1 MKKIASLIL
10 SILISKFAFSQTAF
24 VRDLSI
30 PLYQYGIAMQ
40 LPYAGGINGAM
51 TSAID
56 LNFDGINDL
65 FIFEKDQVYKKAR
78 FTTYINNGT
87 PNQTDYVYAP
97 EYIDKFPVEL
107 ADWAILVDYNFDGLP
122 DIFTYSNKIPAAG
135 VTVYKNISANGVLQ
149 FQLEYP
155 LLYAIVPSG
164 IGNVY
169 VSSLDKPSIVDF
181 DGDGDMD
188 FIGVVVGGGK
198 LEWHKNIAMETLG
211 RNDTLIYEWMPS
223 CWGHFVFSPTN
234 NAAFLN
240 VACKPA
246 PVLNTKNENE
256 PTLTKEPAPD
266 PSRHSGT
273 CFILEDLNNDSLVDY
288 LGGDAISNSILYL
301 QNGGTLA
308 DPNMVWQDTLFP
320 IYDVPAFYF
329 EFLDPSR
336 IDVNNDGLK
345 DLLVSPCKNGDAE
358 NYHSLWYYKNVGVAG
373 VDSFSYQLDNF
384 LINQMVDVGE
394 AAQVSFFDADA
405 DGLMDIMV
413 GNQGYYDGFTNVG
426 GINYPV
432 FQSGIAWY
440 KNTGTATAPAFS
452 LQTIDWMN
460 LFSLSIN
467 AMHPTFGDLDGDGDK
482 DMIIGEETGKLYY
495 FENTA
500 GPGNPADF
508 SNPPTPYYFT
518 IDVGKY
524 ATPQLIDMNKDNLLD
539 IVSGN
544 ELGKLRYFENIGTAT
559 APFFNN
565 NNVDFGNVNVSQGLS
580 AKGQSDPYVY
590 RNASGNTVMLVSN
603 ERGNIFYYDNIDNNL
618 GGTFTQVDTFY
629 KKINEPVKATID
641 GYDINGDNLLDLIV
655 GNQSG
660 GFVIYKQVST
670 AGIAA
675 TKNMLNSLVIYP
687 IPAKN
692 EITIKLNEQNDFG
705 KLTITIYDSNGKIVY
720 YKQMTDYYDIVN
732 LKDASNG
739 IYICKVTDTTT
750 GDYFNSKFII
760 SK

>member
-1 MKKIASLIL
+1 MKKTLFL
-10 SILISKFAFSQTAF
+10 VFALLFFNQIYSQTAF

-30 PLYQYGIAMQ
+30 PLSQYGILMQ
-40 LPYAGGINGAM
+40 LPYAGGINGGM
-51 TSAID
+51 VSEID
-56 LNFDGINDL
+56 LNFDGKKDL

-78 FTTYINNGT
+78 ITTYINNGT
-87 PNQTDYVYAP
+87 PNQTDYIYAP
-97 EYIDKFPVEL
+97 EYIKSFPTDL
-107 ADWAILVDYNFDGLP
+107 ADWTFLVDYNFDGLP
-122 DIFTYSNKIPAAG
+122 DIFTYSSKIPAAG
-135 VTVYKNISANGVLQ
+135 VTVYKNVSTSATLQ
-149 FQLEYP
+149 FKLEYP
-155 LLYAIVPSG
+155 LLYDIVPSG

-169 VSSLDKPSIVDF
+169 VSTADKPAIVDF

-188 FIGVVVGGGK
+188 FISAYVGGGK
-198 LEWHKNIAMETLG
+198 LEWNKNIAMETLG

-223 CWGHFVFSPTN
+223 CWGHFTYSPYN

-246 PVLNTKNENE
+246 ITSSATNAKEI
-256 PTLTKEPAPD
+256 TLIQEPASD
-266 PSRHSGT
+266 PTRHNGT
-273 CFILEDLNNDSLVDY
+273 CFLLSDFNNDNLVDY
-288 LGGDAISNSILYL
+288 LGGDAIGNNILYL
-301 QNGGTLA
+301 HNGGTLA

-329 EFLDPSR
+329 EFLNPNLL
-336 IDVNNDGLK
+336 DVNNDGLK

-358 NYHSLWYYKNVGVAG
+358 NYHSMWYYKNVGVGG
-373 VDSFSYQLDNF
+373 VDSFAYQYDNF

-394 AAQVSFFDADA
+394 GAQVSFFDADA

-413 GNQGYYDGFTNVG
+413 GNQGYYDGFTSIG

-432 FQSGIAWY
+432 FESGIAWY
-440 KNTGTATAPAFS
+440 KNVGTATAPAFS

-460 LFSLSIN
+460 LFSQSIT
-467 AMHPTFGDLDGDGDK
+467 AMHPTFGDLDGDGDM

-495 FENTA
+495 FENSA

-508 SNPPTPYYFT
+508 SNPPIPYYFS

-544 ELGKLRYFENIGTAT
+544 ELGKLRYFENIGTST
-559 APFFNN
+559 APFFNTN
-565 NNVDFGNVNVSQGLS
+565 NTDFGNVNVSQGLS
-580 AKGQSDPYVY
+580 AKGQSDPFVY
-590 RNASGNTVMLVSN
+590 KNAAGNSVLLVSN
-603 ERGNIFYYDNIDNNL
+603 ERGNIFQYDNIDNNL
-618 GGTFTQVDTFY
+618 GGTFTLVDTFY
-629 KKINEPVKATID
+629 KQIDEPVKATID
-641 GYDINGDNLLDLIV
+641 GFDINGDNLMDLIV

-670 AGIAA
+670 ASME
-675 TKNMLNSLVIYP
+675 TSNYFLNAPTIFP

-692 EITIKLNEQNDFG
+692 EITVKLDELQDYH
-705 KLTITIYDSNGKIVY
+705 KLTVTLYDSNGKIIY
-720 YKQMTDYYDIVN
+720 NKLMTDYYSIIN
-732 LKDASNG
+732 LQSASSG
-739 IYICKVTDTTT
+739 IYICKITDITT
-750 GDYFNSKFII
+750 GAYINSKFII